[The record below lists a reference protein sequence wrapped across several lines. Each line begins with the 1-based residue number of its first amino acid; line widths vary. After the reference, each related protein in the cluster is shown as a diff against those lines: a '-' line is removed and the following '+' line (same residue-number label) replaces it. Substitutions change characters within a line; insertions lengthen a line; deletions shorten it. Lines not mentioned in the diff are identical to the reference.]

1 VSKHAVDFGTDTRLT
16 RQIRPGRDAQAWCG
30 GRWGPRRA
38 RVDECAHVVK
48 AEDVYTSLLASD
60 ATGAALRQA
69 GNVIAVGQLV
79 AWELRPNR
87 IWRLGRVFLRCPR
100 CSGPSTRLYAPQSGA
115 QLACRRCWGLSYSSR
130 QNSYRRAGWSA
141 LFGTMGAAQT
151 QHARDERR
159 AAARARYESRRQARE
174 GLQQTSAA
182 VCATRRGRA
191 RDST

>member
-1 VSKHAVDFGTDTRLT
+1 MSRHAVDFGTDTGLT

-38 RVDECAHVVK
+38 RVDECAYILK
-48 AEDVYTSLLASD
+48 AEDVYTSLLASE
-60 ATGAALRQA
+60 ATAGASREA

-100 CSGPSTRLYAPQSGA
+100 CSGPRTRLYAPQSGA
-115 QLACRRCWGLSYSSR
+115 PLACRRCWGLSYSSR
-130 QNSYRRAGWSA
+130 QNSYRRTGWSL

-159 AAARARYESRRQARE
+159 AATLARQEVRRQARE
-174 GLQQTSAA
+174 SRQQPSATVGA
-182 VCATRRGRA
+182 PRRA
-191 RDST
+191 PASDST